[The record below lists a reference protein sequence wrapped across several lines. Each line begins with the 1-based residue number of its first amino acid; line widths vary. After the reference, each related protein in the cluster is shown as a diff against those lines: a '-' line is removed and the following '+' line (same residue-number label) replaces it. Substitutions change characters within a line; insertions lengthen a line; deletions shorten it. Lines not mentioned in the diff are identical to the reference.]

1 MNFLLFYIIF
11 VAFMCM
17 VSYKVKF
24 QSSNLLALYLSI
36 PILVNMYCYTT
47 DYSMTNNAIYTF
59 INTCCILAAIH
70 TIIFSYKK
78 SNAYC
83 IGYVIL
89 FLIWVSY
96 MLENSLEI
104 ILISIAILL
113 SSLVIMFIKSRIKAN
128 NKQFTFDCE
137 ILFHTVILCWLAY
150 LTFKLPYIEY
160 FPNHI
165 VRSEMSY
172 PIYYSVI
179 LPFFLILCDTRATII
194 SFLYFFHP
202 VLFFRH
208 LLWNGGSD
216 FFGALTLYM
225 LMMAFSVFMVIITI
239 IIRIFVETPTSK
251 RYELIFHSIVLI
263 IYYFPITISW
273 DL

>member
-1 MNFLLFYIIF
+1 
-11 VAFMCM
+11 MCM
-17 VSYKVKF
+17 VSYKVRF
-24 QSSNLLALYLSI
+24 RPSNLLALYLSI
-36 PILVNMYCYTT
+36 PILERMYCYLTNC
-47 DYSMTNNAIYTF
+47 SMTNNAIYTF

-96 MLENSLEI
+96 MLENSLEV

-137 ILFHTVILCWLAY
+137 ILFHTVVLCWLAY

-194 SFLYFFHP
+194 SFFYFFP
-202 VLFFRH
+202 L
-208 LLWNGGSD
+208 
-216 FFGALTLYM
+216 
-225 LMMAFSVFMVIITI
+225 
-239 IIRIFVETPTSK
+239 
-251 RYELIFHSIVLI
+251 
-263 IYYFPITISW
+263 
-273 DL
+273 